1 MQSALLL
8 GLCLALVLVASI
20 KADVDINRITATR
33 IHQNLNRTSLPCT
46 NFWSFACGG
55 FSNNNNTETSKYV
68 DNFEWVEDQFAT
80 ALVEFMESDLG
91 ANDTQ
96 APRLIH
102 QMRTYY
108 KACTR
113 DKEQWTPLD
122 PPETIERWA
131 RAGTGPLGIAFDE
144 RADVATNDSAR
155 RVVQLTMPDPR
166 ARFRMLRALQIIER
180 QQNSYENKDNLTQFI
195 KDLQELQDKH
205 RGDDPTVYTWTYE
218 EMFEQIPHLSWA
230 EILSDLFEVHRSSP
244 LFSNLIFEVSNVEYF
259 RELVQLL
266 RFVKFEDYKEYARVH
281 HLVVLQEAAPRN
293 RNPKTC
299 IHHMRAILPL
309 GMNYIYDRFVYQN
322 REQDT
327 RRLQEIFGRLK
338 ATFKKYLEANRLDLS
353 AGMLDY
359 LEAKL
364 EGMQLKVGNL
374 PEEKAPEFYDSHY
387 ESADFKDSTF
397 VDNLIEALALRTRLQ
412 HAGLLQPNARLDL
425 RRYYVND
432 NVVKARTS
440 PFYENERNTITVPM
454 EFLQFPLFD
463 HRQHPIFQ
471 ESLVGAVLAHE
482 MSHAFEQE
490 GVLFDASGNESPIG
504 LQILESKN
512 FQAAIECAKGEQ
524 AAVSLKERL
533 ADLNGLQLA
542 YDSFFGLNHDSR
554 QLEYRPYA
562 FEAEFRAPQLFHLS
576 YAQFFCGSLPP
587 VIAHDRDDERVNVSV
602 GNLRQFAYDFQCP
615 HQTSPA
621 ADSAPPSPPPPPAAL
636 CEMWRPRE
644 LSASKSAILQS

>member
-1 MQSALLL
+1 MQSAFLL
-8 GLCLALVLVASI
+8 GFCLALALVASI
-20 KADVDINRITATR
+20 EADVDINRTTATQ
-33 IHQNLNRTSLPCT
+33 IHQNLNRTASPCT
-46 NFWSFACGG
+46 DFWSFACGG
-55 FSNNNNTETSKYV
+55 FANSNTTASKYV
-68 DNFEWVEDQFAT
+68 DNFEWVEDQFAA

-96 APRLIH
+96 APRLIR

-108 KACTR
+108 RACTS
-113 DKEQWTPLD
+113 DKEQWTPSD
-122 PPETIERWA
+122 PPETIQRWA
-131 RAGTGPLGIAFDE
+131 RASTGPLGIAFDE
-144 RADVATNDSAR
+144 RADVAANDSLR
-155 RVVQLTMPDPR
+155 RVVQLTMPEPGATYR
-166 ARFRMLRALQIIER
+166 ILRAQQIIENPS
-180 QQNSYENKDNLTQFI
+180 NSYENKANLTQFI
-195 KDLQELQDKH
+195 KDLRELQDKH
-205 RGDDPTVYTWTYE
+205 RGDEPTVYTWTYK

-230 EILSDLFEVHRSSP
+230 EILSGIFEVHRTSP
-244 LFSNLIFEVSNVEYF
+244 LFDNLIFEVSNVEYL

-266 RFVKFEDYKEYARVH
+266 KFVKFEDYREYARVH

-293 RNPKTC
+293 RNPKSC

-309 GMNYIYDRFVYQN
+309 GINYIYDRFVYQN

-327 RRLQEIFGRLK
+327 RLLQDIFARLK
-338 ATFKKYLEANRLDLS
+338 ATFKKYLAANRLELS
-353 AGMLDY
+353 ASMLAY

-364 EGMQLKVGNL
+364 DGMQLKVGNL
-374 PEEKAPEFYDSHY
+374 PEEKAAEFYDSHY
-387 ESADFKDSTF
+387 ESAEFKDSTF
-397 VDNLIEALALRTRLQ
+397 AENLIEALTLRTSLQ
-412 HAGLLQPNARLDL
+412 HAGLLEANAKLDL

-471 ESLVGAVLAHE
+471 DSLVGAVLGHE

-490 GVLFDASGNESPIG
+490 GVLFDSSGNESPVG
-504 LQILESKN
+504 FQILESKG
-512 FQAAIECAKGEQ
+512 FQEAIKCAKGKK

-533 ADLNGLQLA
+533 ADINGLQLA
-542 YDSFFGLNHDSR
+542 YDSFFNINHDSR

-602 GNLRQFAYDFQCP
+602 GNLRQFAYDFQCH
-615 HQTSPA
+615 HQSSPA
-621 ADSAPPSPPPPPAAL
+621 EQAPSPSPPSSV
-636 CEMWRPRE
+636 CEMWRP
-644 LSASKSAILQS
+644 

>member
-1 MQSALLL
+1 MQSAHWL
-8 GLCLALVLVASI
+8 GFCLALVASI
-20 KADVDINRITATR
+20 EANVDINRATASQIR
-33 IHQNLNRTSLPCT
+33 QNLNRTASPCT
-46 NFWSFACGG
+46 DFWSFACGG
-55 FSNNNNTETSKYV
+55 FAKNNNTSASKYV

-80 ALVEFMESDLG
+80 ALMELMESDLE

-96 APRLIH
+96 APKLIH

-108 KACTR
+108 KACTS
-113 DKEQWTPLD
+113 DKVQWTPAD
-122 PPETIERWA
+122 PPETIQRWA
-131 RAGTGPLGIAFDE
+131 RASTGPLGIAFDE
-144 RADVATNDSAR
+144 RADVATNDSTR
-155 RVVQLTMPDPR
+155 RVVQLTMPEPS
-166 ARFRMLRALQIIER
+166 ARYRMLRALQIIENP
-180 QQNSYENKDNLTQFI
+180 NSYYKDKDNLTQFI
-195 KDLQELQDKH
+195 KDLQELQGKH
-205 RGDDPTVYTWTYE
+205 LGDVPTVYTWTYE
-218 EMFEQIPHLSWA
+218 EMFEQIPHLAWE
-230 EILSDLFEVHRSSP
+230 EILSELFEVSRNSP
-244 LFSNLIFEVSNVEYF
+244 LFNNLIFEVSNVEYF

-266 RFVKFEDYKEYARVH
+266 RFVKFEDYKEYSRVH

-293 RNPKTC
+293 RNPKSC

-327 RRLQEIFGRLK
+327 RRLQEIFTRLK
-338 ATFKKYLEANRLDLS
+338 ATFKKYLKANRLELS
-353 AGMLDY
+353 AEMLAF
-359 LEAKL
+359 LEDKL

-397 VDNLIEALALRTRLQ
+397 LDNLIEGLALRTRLQ

-471 ESLVGAVLAHE
+471 ESLMGAVLGHE

-490 GVLFDASGNESPIG
+490 GVLFDSSGNESPIG
-504 LQILESKN
+504 FQILESKG
-512 FQAAIECAKGEQ
+512 FQEAIKCARGEQ

-542 YDSFFGLNHDSR
+542 YDSFFGLSHDSR

-562 FEAEFRAPQLFHLS
+562 FEAEFRAPQLFHLG
-576 YAQFFCGSLPP
+576 YAQFFCGSLSP

-602 GNLRQFAYDFQCP
+602 GNLRQFAFDFQCHP
-615 HQTSPA
+615 QV
-621 ADSAPPSPPPPPAAL
+621 PSPPPSL
-636 CEMWRPRE
+636 CEMWRPRP
-644 LSASKSAILQS
+644 